1 MKNAITVFLCFEG
14 EGEPSGNQAPPA
26 RQQESAKGEGGERR
40 FTQEEVN
47 RILADDKRKHQER
60 MGQLEVQLQTLS
72 TDKNLSEEQ
81 RKSLN
86 EQLEDLRKSYRT
98 KEQEAEH
105 QKKQIETKLQG
116 ELEGIKKRAD
126 HWEKLYR
133 DETVMRSLQDA
144 ASMSEAFNPTQI
156 VSLLKPFTQLKESE
170 GGGLVPMIDFPD
182 IDEKTGEEI
191 RTLRTP
197 ADAVQRMKALPK
209 FYGNLFKSNVVSGVG
224 GGQGSAIPDKVDV
237 TALTPEQYRKI
248 RAENPE
254 KLGLPPRRR

>member
-1 MKNAITVFLCFEG
+1 MKKYPITVLCFEG
-14 EGEPSGNQAPPA
+14 EPTGNQVPPA
-26 RQQESAKGEGGERR
+26 TPTVKGEGGERR

-60 MGQLEVQLQTLS
+60 MVQLEGQLETLAQ
-72 TDKNLSEEQ
+72 DKNLSEETK
-81 RKSLN
+81 KSLN
-86 EQLEDLRKSYRT
+86 EQLEDLRKSFRT
-98 KEQEAEH
+98 KEQEIEH
-105 QKKQIETKLQG
+105 QKKQMESKLQG
-116 ELEGIKKRAD
+116 ELDGIKKRAD

-133 DETVMRSLQDA
+133 DETVMRSLNDA
-144 ASMSEAFNPTQI
+144 ASMAEAFNPVQI

-170 GGGLVPMIDFPD
+170 AGGLVPMIDFPD

-224 GGQGSAIPDKVDV
+224 GGQGSALPDKVDV
-237 TALTPEQYRKI
+237 AALTPEQYRKL
-248 RAENPE
+248 RAESPE
-254 KLGLPPRRR
+254 KLGLPPRNRR